1 MTAAPTDHDE
11 VAFLLAAADRGQW
24 PANSDDAAWEILRN
38 WCFQEE
44 CRLADEA
51 EADGWA
57 AGTRALQHQ
66 FLPHGEYVKLRGELL
81 RERVRARKLLQS
93 RLRWRYGYKVGRRAG
108 LIRRDVRLFCAARA
122 VDNKSRGQNP
132 PAIRSVRSI

>member
-1 MTAAPTDHDE
+1 MTAVSTDRDE
-11 VAFLLAAADRGQW
+11 LAFLLTAADRGQW
-24 PANSDDAAWEILRN
+24 PANSDDAAWELLRN

-66 FLPHGEYVKLRGELL
+66 FLPHDEYVQLRGELL
-81 RERVRARKLLQS
+81 RARVRARKLLQS
-93 RLRWRYGYKVGRRAG
+93 RLRWRYGYKAGRRAG
-108 LIRRDVRLFCAARA
+108 LVRRDVRLFYTTTAGA
-122 VDNKSRGQNP
+122 
-132 PAIRSVRSI
+132 

>member
-1 MTAAPTDHDE
+1 MTTASTDRDE
-11 VAFLLAAADRGQW
+11 LAFLLTAADRGQW

-66 FLPHGEYVKLRGELL
+66 FFPHDEYVQVRGELL

-93 RLRWRYGYKVGRRAG
+93 RLRWRYGYKAGRPAG
-108 LIRRDVRLFCAARA
+108 LVRRDVRLFYAATTRA
-122 VDNKSRGQNP
+122 
-132 PAIRSVRSI
+132 

>member
-1 MTAAPTDHDE
+1 MSAATT
-11 VAFLLAAADRGQW
+11 DRGLVSLLEAAGRGLW
-24 PANSDDAAWEILRN
+24 PANSDDAAWELLRN

-57 AGTRALQHQ
+57 ASTRALQHQ
-66 FLPHGEYVKLRGELL
+66 HLPHDEYVELRGQLL
-81 RERVRARKLLQS
+81 RDRVRARKLLQS

-108 LIRRDVRLFCAARA
+108 LVRRDVRRFHAAWA
-122 VDNKSRGQNP
+122 DD
-132 PAIRSVRSI
+132 